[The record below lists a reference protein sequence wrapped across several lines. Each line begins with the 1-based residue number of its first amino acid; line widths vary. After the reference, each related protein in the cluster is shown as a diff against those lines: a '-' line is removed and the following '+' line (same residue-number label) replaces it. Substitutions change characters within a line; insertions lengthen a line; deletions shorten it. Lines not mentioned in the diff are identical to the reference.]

1 MEPSDFINL
10 VTDMVSPFFWLQK
23 SYIAQK
29 DGKIDMCVSYYLNA
43 LRHTPT
49 SVILMFNLAKFT
61 RSSASFKT
69 LKPGLF

>member
-49 SVILMFNLAKFT
+49 SVILMFNLANSYK
-61 RSSASFKT
+61 K
-69 LKPGLF
+69 LGKL